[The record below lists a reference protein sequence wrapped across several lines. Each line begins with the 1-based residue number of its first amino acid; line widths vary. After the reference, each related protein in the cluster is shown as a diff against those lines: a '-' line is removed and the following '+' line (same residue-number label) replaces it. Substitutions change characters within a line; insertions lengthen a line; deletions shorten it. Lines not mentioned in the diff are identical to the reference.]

1 MVDKEIIKKRKAEYG
16 DAIENIAH
24 FWNAYL
30 DFDLDSLDKLTPWD
44 VCMMMALMK
53 DARLVCILNKAPS
66 DVDIDEFRKT
76 DPSYIDNIKDRE
88 NYHWIANNWEEYKTL

>member
-1 MVDKEIIKKRKAEYG
+1 
-16 DAIENIAH
+16 
-24 FWNAYL
+24 
-30 DFDLDSLDKLTPWD
+30 
-44 VCMMMALMK
+44 MMMALMK

-88 NYHWIANNWEEYKTL
+88 NYHWIANN